1 MQKPDGWQD
10 EQAVEIR
17 RDWIAYLA
25 EGMGID
31 ADVTGPELE
40 TLVVRRM
47 LDHAVSFCVT
57 GRRRL
62 GGSSLYGWIRLW
74 CPGDEGFTLVN

>member
-1 MQKPDGWQD
+1 MEKPAGWQE

-25 EGMGID
+25 EGMAID
-31 ADVTGPELE
+31 APGATGAELE

-47 LDHAVSFCVT
+47 LEQAV
-57 GRRRL
+57 R
-62 GGSSLYGWIRLW
+62 
-74 CPGDEGFTLVN
+74 